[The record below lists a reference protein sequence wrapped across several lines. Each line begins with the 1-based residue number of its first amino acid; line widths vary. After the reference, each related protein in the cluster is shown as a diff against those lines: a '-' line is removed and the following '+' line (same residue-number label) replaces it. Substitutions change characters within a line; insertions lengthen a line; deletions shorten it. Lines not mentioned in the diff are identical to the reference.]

1 MAPPDDLR
9 IGCLLPSA
17 TAICVSLGLEEYIV
31 GVTHECTA
39 LSNHNQNQRKQNKV
53 QVLTKDGLNVTSQ
66 GDIHKAISSA
76 PAPSC
81 AAIPGKEIPSFYPIL
96 QDRLELARPNVI
108 FTQDLCAVCAPTA
121 TDVQKIV
128 KDGEPAIIS
137 LQPTTLQEV
146 ADSFV
151 TVAKACGIEDRGIA
165 YRKQWWSDLEQLKL
179 TILETRIE
187 NKPSP
192 RLFIL
197 EWLDPPFDSGHWTY
211 QMMDFA
217 CVEMANT
224 NKDDKLQNDFKAH
237 AIQWEDVYKT
247 KPDLILVGCCGFD
260 LDRNYQDTK
269 SHADKFA
276 PLLQAGT
283 AIFACNGNEYIA
295 NPGTSL
301 LQGVAI
307 LAQCAYHDQ
316 PQVLD
321 AIRALNIIPPDTGFK
336 PVPFDTHEL
345 HDAKDNNQ
353 DDKSKNSA
361 SLAIAKTSLGV
372 GDIEDLVSENEGF
385 AKVHEE
391 ACREGKQM
399 YTDPE
404 SGYSVFTE
412 LAHKERGFCCGSGCR
427 HCPYSHENVKNK
439 EKRIQQPAIMY
450 RQSESADLFS
460 WKENAEVKVLFDSG
474 GKDSFLTIRAL
485 AKSYR
490 KDKPFGLVLL
500 TTFDAT
506 SRNIAHQNI
515 PIDDVVRQAKHL
527 DITLLGIPHHRASGE
542 TYISKITR
550 GLEVIQKNLPRP
562 DSKITTMVF
571 GDLHLEHIK
580 DWREN
585 TFKNAGYQME
595 YPLWKADYSELLN
608 DLEKSQVPCFITGST
623 NVQVKVGTEFTR
635 FFYQEV
641 VAAKLDG
648 FGENGEFHSLAK
660 VWEVPR
666 ATALGVQQ

>member
-1 MAPPDDLR
+1 MAPPENLR
-9 IGCLLPSA
+9 IGSLLPSA
-17 TAICVSLGLEEYIV
+17 TAICVSLGLEASIV

-39 LSNHNQNQRKQNKV
+39 LSDEHKQKV
-53 QVLTKDGLNVTSQ
+53 HVLTKDGLNVTSQ
-66 GDIHKAISSA
+66 GDIHKVISSA

-81 AAIPGKEIPSFYPIL
+81 AIPGEEIPSFYPLLEDQI
-96 QDRLELARPNVI
+96 ELAKPNVI

-121 TDVQKIV
+121 NDVQKIV
-128 KDGEPAIIS
+128 KDGDKPAIVS
-137 LQPTTLQEV
+137 LTPTTLQEV
-146 ADSFV
+146 ADTFV
-151 TVAKACGIEDRGIA
+151 TVAKACGVEDRGVA
-165 YRKQWWSDLEQLKL
+165 YRKKWWSDLEQLQS
-179 TILETRIE
+179 TILETRTKD
-187 NKPSP
+187 KPSP

-224 NKDDKLQNDFKAH
+224 NKDHKLQNDIKAH
-237 AIQWEDVYKT
+237 AIQWEDVYKA
-247 KPDLILVGCCGFD
+247 KPNLIVVGCCGFD

-269 SHADKFA
+269 RHADKFA
-276 PLLQAGT
+276 PLLAGT
-283 AIFACNGNEYIA
+283 PIFACNGNEYIA

-301 LQGVAI
+301 LHGVAI

-321 AIRALNIIPPDTGFK
+321 AIRALSIIPPYTGFK
-336 PVPFDTHEL
+336 QVRFETNEL
-345 HDAKDNNQ
+345 QAPSEQK
-353 DDKSKNSA
+353 DKSNP
-361 SLAIAKTSLGV
+361 SLTTSLGV
-372 GDIEDLVSENEGF
+372 GDIEDLVSEDQGF
-385 AKVHEE
+385 AKLHEE
-391 ACREGKQM
+391 AVREGKQM

-439 EKRIQQPAIMY
+439 EKRIQQPAILY
-450 RQSESADLFS
+450 KQSEAADLFS
-460 WKENAEVKVLFDSG
+460 WKDNAEVKVLFDSG

-485 AKSYR
+485 AKSYQ
-490 KDKPFGLVLL
+490 KEKPFGLVLL

-506 SRNIAHQNI
+506 SRVIAHQNI
-515 PIDDVVRQAKHL
+515 PIDDVVKQAQHM

-542 TYISKITR
+542 TYISKVNR
-550 GLEVIQKNLPRP
+550 GLEVVQKNLPRP

-580 DWREN
+580 DWRES
-585 TFKNAGYQME
+585 TFKDAGYQME
-595 YPLWKADYSELLN
+595 YPVWKVDYSELLN
-608 DLEKSQVPCFITGST
+608 DLEESKVPCFITGST
-623 NVQVKVGTEFTR
+623 KDQAKVGTQYTREF
-635 FFYQEV
+635 YKQM
-641 VAAKLDG
+641 VAADLDG

-660 VWEVPR
+660 VWDVPR
-666 ATALGVQQ
+666 ATALGIER